1 MKKKSVALKAA
12 VLASAAVLALVDG
25 GGARASDQLAQ
36 AKMDLNFGSGNQG
49 GSQYPVT
56 VAIGQVLEKLPQI
69 GRVSLQPGGSVGNI
83 VRVETGKS
91 DIAISMSSSLRDGRM
106 GAKPF
111 KSKTES
117 VVNLFTL
124 HAFHVTLIVPEESPI
139 KSVKDM
145 AGRKI
150 NVAPK
155 GFSVL
160 EIFDQVTDMAGIK
173 GKVNMGYLRVT
184 DAVEGLK
191 DRNYD
196 GLFYAASDRMA
207 PFMNLAQTRKVR
219 VVQFDRSLLE
229 AFTRK
234 DPSYYIATWPK
245 NRSIYKNL
253 SNSVETL
260 AYPNVV
266 VGSSKLD
273 EKVAYAIVKTVAE
286 NFDAI
291 RVGDTSLND
300 FDPKDMAREVG
311 SPFHPGAVKYYRERG
326 WMK

>member
-1 MKKKSVALKAA
+1 MTKSYSFVKAAAFALAA
-12 VLASAAVLALVDG
+12 VLAMAGANGASAG
-25 GGARASDQLAQ
+25 DQIAQ

-83 VRVETGKS
+83 VRVQTGKS
-91 DIAISMSSSLRDGRM
+91 DIAISMSTSLRDGRM
-106 GAKPF
+106 GHKPF
-111 KSKTES
+111 KSKTGD
-117 VVNLFTL
+117 VLNLFTL
-124 HAFHVTLIVPEESPI
+124 HAFHVVLIVPEESNI
-139 KSVKDM
+139 KAVKDI

-155 GFSVL
+155 GFSIL
-160 EIFDQVTDMAGIK
+160 EVFGQLSDMVGIK
-173 GKVNMGYLRVT
+173 GKTTIGHLRVGE
-184 DAVEGLK
+184 AVEALK
-191 DRNYD
+191 DGHYE

-207 PFMNLAQTRKVR
+207 PFMNLAQTRKIR
-219 VVQFDRSLLE
+219 LVQIDRSALE
-229 AFTRK
+229 AFTKK
-234 DPSYYIATWPK
+234 DPSFYIAQWPK

-253 SNSVETL
+253 SNSIETL

-266 VGSSKLD
+266 VGSKRLD
-273 EKVAYAIVKTVAE
+273 DKVAYAIVKAVAE
-286 NFDAI
+286 NFDAV

-300 FDPKDMAREVG
+300 FDPKDMARDVG
-311 SPFHPGAVKYYRERG
+311 SPFHPGAAKYYRERG